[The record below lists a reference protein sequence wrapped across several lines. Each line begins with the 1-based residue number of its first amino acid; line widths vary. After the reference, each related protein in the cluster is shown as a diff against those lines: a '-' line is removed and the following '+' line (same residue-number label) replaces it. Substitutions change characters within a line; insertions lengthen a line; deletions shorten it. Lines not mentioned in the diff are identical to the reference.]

1 MKLNEYL
8 TENGVKL
15 MIKGSGENYPPRQTN
30 DLGMYDY
37 AEGLEN
43 VIGKMAWICDY
54 RANADP
60 TKKPIRNIKPTP
72 VVVTDAKE
80 TSKTIYYSPVY
91 FRPVNR
97 GKISS
102 TVIAPLD
109 NTGYRCCSGTSVN
122 IFYTKEKCVKCYREQ
137 VRQANEIYEKEKARI
152 IKEFDARM
160 QILNDSLTP
169 FNDVPQSDYTVV
181 AKMDVTNDSLGYNEK
196 NRHFYLETT
205 RTMIPTRY
213 TIEML
218 KMQALIGLVDELRA
232 NTTWQKGV
240 PFRILIRTYAAL
252 DAMLS
257 STEFTQEVNTL
268 HDAGVNLDYHAPAG
282 ANDESAPLA
291 GKTFVITGT
300 LPSMSRDEAKTYIEA
315 HGGKVSGSVSKK
327 TSYLVAGEAAG
338 SKLDK
343 ANSLGVPVLSEDDLK
358 AMCQ

>member
-43 VIGKMAWICDY
+43 VIGKMAWICAY

-169 FNDVPQSDYTVV
+169 FNDAPQSDYTVV

-240 PFRILIRTYAAL
+240 PFRILIRTTVFVDGIEDVSQAT
-252 DAMLS
+252 
-257 STEFTQEVNTL
+257 TESQTITL
-268 HDAGVNLDYHAPAG
+268 
-282 ANDESAPLA
+282 
-291 GKTFVITGT
+291 
-300 LPSMSRDEAKTYIEA
+300 
-315 HGGKVSGSVSKK
+315 
-327 TSYLVAGEAAG
+327 
-338 SKLDK
+338 
-343 ANSLGVPVLSEDDLK
+343 
-358 AMCQ
+358 